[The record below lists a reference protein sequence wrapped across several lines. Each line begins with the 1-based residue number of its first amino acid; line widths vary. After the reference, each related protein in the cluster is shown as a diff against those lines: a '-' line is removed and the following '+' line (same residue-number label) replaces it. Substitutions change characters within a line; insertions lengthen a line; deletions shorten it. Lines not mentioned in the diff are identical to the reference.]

1 MLWALIQEP
10 DVHGPSLSVQP
21 VLGRG
26 EGRSPW
32 VQLGTLVGK
41 MQTYTHVSDQMWE
54 GT

>member
-26 EGRSPW
+26 EGRSSW